1 MKNYNGRNSFPWII
15 SINICLKLSN
25 LFTVQDVLQQF
36 YELKNTGNVLNDLHL
51 KQHRQIAG
59 TFQQLPHKKVF
70 SEWMS
75 VRSHRAWG
83 QTSLGSF
90 AQTHPCSF
98 PLEGTFSFTG
108 RTGGSRHWKWQRK
121 KRMREKWKWR
131 GKKKSVFSNV
141 LWKKCS
147 FQNDDLFEKVVW
159 KKKVIS
165 FNRHCVWQAWL
176 EESPGKV
183 ALALGQV
190 QWDFPRVYHSHLQ
203 HPRRLSLGFL
213 GASLSSRARSW
224 DLSGLCFQSHGIF
237 NLPSSC

>member
-59 TFQQLPHKKVF
+59 TFQQLQHKKVF

-108 RTGGSRHWKWQRK
+108 RTGGSRHWKWERK
-121 KRMREKWKWR
+121 KRIREKIKMEGGEKIISVFQCPLKKMQFPKWWPFSKGR
-131 GKKKSVFSNV
+131 LKKKGHFFQQTLCLTSMAWGSTWEGGTGSGAGP
-141 LWKKCS
+141 LGLPTCMSLPPPAPKKAFFRLPWC
-147 FQNDDLFEKVVW
+147 
-159 KKKVIS
+159 IS
-165 FNRHCVWQAWL
+165 L
-176 EESPGKV
+176 
-183 ALALGQV
+183 L
-190 QWDFPRVYHSHLQ
+190 
-203 HPRRLSLGFL
+203 
-213 GASLSSRARSW
+213 
-224 DLSGLCFQSHGIF
+224 HG
-237 NLPSSC
+237 